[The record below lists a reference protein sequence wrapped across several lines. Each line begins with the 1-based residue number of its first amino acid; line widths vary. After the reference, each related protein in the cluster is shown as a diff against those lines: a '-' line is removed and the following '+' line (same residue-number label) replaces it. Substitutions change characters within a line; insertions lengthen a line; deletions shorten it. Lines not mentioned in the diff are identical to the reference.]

1 MDPIENAAEMPETQ
15 EKPVSA
21 FRTVPDER
29 AMPMPAQDLERWEG
43 QSRERQSPPHPSTR
57 FRRCLIVLAT
67 FVITAAASS
76 EMYNVMNVRGL
87 TTLQVAL
94 LVAFTLNFV
103 WIALPFVSGVAG
115 FAVLLRGRS
124 ANGLV
129 IPPSQ
134 PTPMLTTRTALL
146 MPIYNEEPHRI
157 FASMQAIY
165 ESLEAIGALESFDFF
180 ILSDTTEPQVWLD
193 EEAAFW
199 QLRQRTEG
207 DERIFYRHRAKNI
220 RRKAGNIADFCRRWG
235 AYYDHMIVLDADSL
249 MTGEVLVRLSA
260 AMQANP
266 DAGVIQTLPLVVKR
280 NTLFA
285 RAQQFAAR
293 IYGPVIAAGLA
304 YWHLGDSSYW
314 GHNAIIRTKAFMD
327 HAGLPD
333 LPGAPPFGGMIMSH
347 DFVEAALMRRAGWKI
362 YLTPEL
368 RGSYE
373 ESPPSLLDVAE
384 RDRRWC
390 QGNLQHSRIVPARGL
405 HWLSRLHLMMG
416 IMSYV
421 ASPIWLIFIVLGF
434 LLALQAHFIRPEYF
448 TESFALFPTW
458 PVFDPERAVRLFV
471 LTMGVLLAPKFF
483 GYVILCKDR
492 QTVRLCGGRLR
503 AGLSVI
509 LETILSTLMAPMTML
524 MQTAAVVG
532 IMTGRYGGWN
542 AQRRDDGS
550 IPLRV
555 VVRRHLVHTLLGV
568 FLAAAA
574 YAVSPPFLAWLSP
587 VVIGLLLSIP
597 VSAAVGRQDLGQAAR
612 RLGLLVTPE
621 ETVPPPILQR
631 ANELSHELTEKHR
644 RRTVDVFERL
654 VRDPDLYDLH
664 MTMVFPQ
671 PKRRKGEFDADLL
684 MGLAKLSDVDSL
696 KEASELL
703 SNREKLMVLHD
714 WAGLNRL
721 RELVNA

>member
-1 MDPIENAAEMPETQ
+1 MDPIENAAKLPEAQ
-15 EKPVSA
+15 EKPSPT
-21 FRTVPDER
+21 FRTVPNEMVR
-29 AMPMPAQDLERWEG
+29 PMPVQDLGRWEG
-43 QSRERQSPPHPSTR
+43 HRREKQSSSHPSVR
-57 FRRCLIVLAT
+57 YRRTLIMFAT
-67 FVITAAASS
+67 LVITAAASY
-76 EMYNVMNVRGL
+76 EMYKVLSVSGL
-87 TTLQVAL
+87 TALQIAL

-115 FAVLLRGRS
+115 FAVLLCGRAAS
-124 ANGLV
+124 GLV
-129 IPPSQ
+129 IPPMQ

-180 ILSDTTEPQVWLD
+180 ILSDTTEPHVWLD

-207 DERIFYRHRAKNI
+207 YERIFYRHRAKNI

-235 AYYDHMIVLDADSL
+235 GRYDHMIVLDADSL
-249 MTGEVLVRLSA
+249 MTGEALVRLAA

-266 DAGVIQTLPLVVKR
+266 AAGVIQTLPLVVNR

-333 LPGAPPFGGMIMSH
+333 LPGKPPFGGLIMSH

-362 YLTPEL
+362 YLAPEL
-368 RGSYE
+368 VGSYE

-390 QGNLQHSRIVPARGL
+390 QGNLQHSRIIPARGL
-405 HWLSRLHLMMG
+405 HWLSRLHLLMG

-471 LTMGVLLAPKFF
+471 LTMAVLLAPKFF
-483 GYVILCKDR
+483 GYVILCTDR
-492 QTVRLCGGRLR
+492 QAAHLCGGRLR
-503 AGLSVI
+503 AGLSVL
-509 LETILSTLMAPMTML
+509 LETILSTLMAPVTML
-524 MQTAAVVG
+524 MQSAAVVS
-532 IMTGRYGGWN
+532 IMTGRHGGWN

-568 FLAAAA
+568 LLAATA

-597 VSAAVGRQDLGQAAR
+597 VSAAVGRQNLGRAAR

-621 ETVPPPILQR
+621 ETVPPAVLQR
-631 ANELSHELTEKHR
+631 ANELSHERIKKPQHAA
-644 RRTVDVFERL
+644 DVFERL
-654 VRDPDLYDLH
+654 ARDPDLYDLH
-664 MTMVFPQ
+664 RAMLSPQ
-671 PKRRKGEFDADLL
+671 PERGKGEFDADLL
-684 MGLAKLSDVDSL
+684 MGLAKLSDAESL
-696 KEASELL
+696 KEASEML
-703 SNREKLMVLHD
+703 NTREKIVVLHD

-721 RELVNA
+721 RELAHA